1 MAVSPPDVR
10 QVWLRRST
18 SPHFTAH
25 GSWYDL
31 SLSEIGNAAA
41 RETLATATHHFAAI
55 WVNLFEKMLV
65 PRESLLRWLGKG
77 PGVGRDAR
85 IAYSGL
91 IGRYVARAY
100 LTGEEGVRVL
110 IALDEAKSLFER
122 TPYSIKK
129 NPPGKGLEADWIGL
143 DDRGLVIVEAKGCS
157 DKGVRTW
164 HGQHSTPRVLNAAI
178 GQAERTA
185 VFKDQCTN
193 PLPVRRWA
201 VASRWANED
210 NYRLD
215 PTLLAWNLGEEE
227 LDREDYRE
235 LAKIFL
241 RADLDNVLTGLGHST
256 VDTLDIS
263 NLPIR
268 RKRISG
274 YLKLRLKLRGG
285 EREQDLEPGFAAL
298 VGPFGLFALHSKEDL
313 DRVRLIRELFPNV
326 ALVSLSSEYISTIAN
341 TINQGLDWLDDASA
355 FPHSGPDDR
364 FVSQAGLTVVWLK
377 ADEEIDSLE
386 D

>member
-10 QVWLRRST
+10 QVWLRHST

-25 GSWYDL
+25 GSWHNL
-31 SLSEIGNAAA
+31 ALSEIGNAAA
-41 RETLATATHHFAAI
+41 RETLATATLHFAAV
-55 WVNLFEKMLV
+55 WVNLFEDMLA
-65 PRESLLRWLGKG
+65 SCHLLRWLSKG

-91 IGRYVARAY
+91 FGRYIARAY

-110 IALDEAKSLFER
+110 VALDEAKNLFER
-122 TPYSIKK
+122 TPYCIKK

-143 DDRGLVIVEAKGCS
+143 DDRGLVIVEAKGSS
-157 DKGVRTW
+157 DKSVGTW
-164 HGQHSTPRVLNAAI
+164 KGPNSRPKVLNTAI
-178 GQAERTA
+178 GQAERTV

-193 PLPVRRWA
+193 LLPARRWA

-210 NYRLD
+210 NCLE
-215 PTLLAWNLGEEE
+215 PTLFAWDSGEEE

-256 VDTLDIS
+256 MDTLDIS

-298 VGPFGLFALHSKEDL
+298 VGPFGLFTLHSKEDL

-326 ALVSLSSEYISTIAN
+326 ALVSLSSEYISTITN